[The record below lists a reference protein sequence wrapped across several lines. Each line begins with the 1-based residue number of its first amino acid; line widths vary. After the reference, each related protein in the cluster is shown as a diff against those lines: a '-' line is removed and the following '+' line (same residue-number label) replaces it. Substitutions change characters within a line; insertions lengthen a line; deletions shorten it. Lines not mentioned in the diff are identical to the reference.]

1 MAKGDGW
8 WVGSGEKASVAHMVT
23 NIEDPAGTGS
33 GGMELSHLAL
43 HRFNRQQYAECI
55 VICSRLLAAEPRHQ
69 ARERFSGRARALCKV
84 GRRGSGAGLA
94 RVLGLELVMVLSEG

>member
-23 NIEDPAGTGS
+23 NREDPAGTGS

-69 ARERFSGRARALCKV
+69 ARERFSGRARALCKLV
-84 GRRGSGAGLA
+84 DAEAEQGLHECRG
-94 RVLGLELVMVLSEG
+94 